1 MKKFLIFL
9 FICLNLLIIFSFTAP
24 AKADVCQTLT
34 DAQKKE
40 DEDCLAADQ
49 AALCWRSCDAD
60 ATLTTCPQTSTQCT
74 DAQTDSIDTN
84 EICISSQRA
93 KTAAES
99 AASGTDCAAAVAA
112 AAALAANPASNA
124 GTPTTAQNLP
134 NPLVNA
140 DADPVTALQ
149 VVGYALRAMLGM
161 LGAVTLLMFVYG
173 GFMLVWAH
181 GNEEMIKKGQST
193 LLWAV
198 IGMGFVLSSYA
209 LLKYLFQLI
218 QGT

>member
-1 MKKFLIFL
+1 MKIKNFSIICFTLLIFFGL
-9 FICLNLLIIFSFTAP
+9 VNKIS
-24 AKADVCQTLT
+24 ADECETLT
-34 DAQKKE
+34 TAQINQE
-40 DEDCLAADQ
+40 TTCTAAIAGRACAAACAADST
-49 AALCWRSCDAD
+49 AACATSYGITCAQVPAAATEAEGYCAEWTSKLSAAEKAVSNAGITCEEAD
-60 ATLTTCPQTSTQCT
+60 AT
-74 DAQTDSIDTN
+74 
-84 EICISSQRA
+84 
-93 KTAAES
+93 S
-99 AASGTDCAAAVAA
+99 AATA
-112 AAALAANPASNA
+112 NA

-134 NPLVNA
+134 NPLIDDDTKNKL
-140 DADPVTALQ
+140 TALQ

-209 LLKYLFQLI
+209 LLKYLFDLI
-218 QGT
+218 QKT